1 LPSGDGAACSG
12 SACNASGERVP
23 APTLRL
29 LLVEDSPDQ
38 AELVED
44 LLAGIVQYCFEV
56 TVRHCLAGALACLE
70 DGPFHVV
77 LLDLRLPDAQGVCAV
92 RRVRARD
99 PDAAIL
105 VLTGFGDEGAGVA
118 SLREGA
124 QDQLPLDRLDRATL
138 LDAIRESVP
147 RAQAEARLRASEQR
161 HVRALEGANDG
172 VWDWD
177 LDTGRLHVSA
187 RWRAIADLEDAGSVD
202 VEAWFARVHPEDLPA
217 LRSALDAHFAGKTPR
232 FEQDHRL
239 RTAGGEYR
247 WVSARGLAVRDASG
261 RARRIA
267 GAMSEITRRKL
278 AEEQL
283 IHDALH
289 DGLTKLPNRVLFID
303 RLSHAM
309 RRHQR
314 DPESRFAVLYFDL
327 NRFKTIND
335 TLGHAIGDELLIAVA
350 RRLETIL
357 RPGDT
362 VARLG
367 GDEFAVLL
375 SDIRDA
381 VHIATIA
388 DRIQEILGEV
398 FIIRSHELYASASIG
413 IAMSAPGYE
422 RPEELLRDADLAM
435 YRAKSA
441 GGAGYEIFD
450 SAMHESVLALHRL
463 EMDLRRAIEHG
474 ELVNHYQPI
483 VSVESGRVTGFEALL
498 RWHHPQWGL
507 MTPEA
512 FIDVAEETGLVIP
525 IGWQVLENACRQTR
539 SWQQL
544 FPLDPPLSVSV
555 NISGRVFLKKEFV
568 ERIEAIVRDC
578 ELPPRS
584 LRLEITERTI
594 MDHTEVVLESLAR
607 LRALGVQLYIDDF
620 GTGYTSLTHLR
631 CFGDDTLKIDRS
643 FVADMVAPGSGNAI
657 VKAIVALADSLNM
670 NVIAEGVE
678 TGEQLAILR
687 AMRCREAQ
695 GFHFSQPMDAER
707 TSVFLKER
715 LPEAS

>member
-1 LPSGDGAACSG
+1 
-12 SACNASGERVP
+12 
-23 APTLRL
+23 
-29 LLVEDSPDQ
+29 
-38 AELVED
+38 
-44 LLAGIVQYCFEV
+44 
-56 TVRHCLAGALACLE
+56 
-70 DGPFHVV
+70 
-77 LLDLRLPDAQGVCAV
+77 
-92 RRVRARD
+92 
-99 PDAAIL
+99 
-105 VLTGFGDEGAGVA
+105 
-118 SLREGA
+118 
-124 QDQLPLDRLDRATL
+124 
-138 LDAIRESVP
+138 
-147 RAQAEARLRASEQR
+147 
-161 HVRALEGANDG
+161 
-172 VWDWD
+172 
-177 LDTGRLHVSA
+177 
-187 RWRAIADLEDAGSVD
+187 
-202 VEAWFARVHPEDLPA
+202 
-217 LRSALDAHFAGKTPR
+217 
-232 FEQDHRL
+232 
-239 RTAGGEYR
+239 
-247 WVSARGLAVRDASG
+247 
-261 RARRIA
+261 
-267 GAMSEITRRKL
+267 
-278 AEEQL
+278 
-283 IHDALH
+283 
-289 DGLTKLPNRVLFID
+289 
-303 RLSHAM
+303 
-309 RRHQR
+309 
-314 DPESRFAVLYFDL
+314 
-327 NRFKTIND
+327 
-335 TLGHAIGDELLIAVA
+335 
-350 RRLETIL
+350 
-357 RPGDT
+357 
-362 VARLG
+362 
-367 GDEFAVLL
+367 
-375 SDIRDA
+375 
-381 VHIATIA
+381 
-388 DRIQEILGEV
+388 V

-555 NISGRVFLKKEFV
+555 NISGRVFLKKEFL